1 MKAWTYRRDLNR
13 VYFLVERQQHTVCL
27 VDFLGNDRL
36 DEQESRARLIAA
48 SPEMLD
54 ALQCIVS
61 AIQTQDYPEALLIAQ
76 AAITKATG
84 GPQ

>member
-61 AIQTQDYPEALLIAQ
+61 AQDYPEALLTAK
-76 AAITKATG
+76 AAIAKATG